1 MCEDDGEADQ
11 VRRLLAFLQPAMSIL
26 TEADRIK
33 AYKDAWERLDAYAE
47 QEVWKPGLAVNFP
60 WSGGKVCLW
69 RTLRWNVETK
79 FQAAL
84 KEHLNGEFTHRPIV
98 DFSFMHYS
106 EMLQSL
112 LDIFLEGL
120 DAYIAIQEHISAV
133 SDDMD
138 AYDEDERYM
147 SEKSMRMSRNK
158 RAQEFLD
165 VILFLHAVPQRAE
178 ARWDALDHEWDVTWF
193 REHCRVY
200 QQNEDLMAFLRDCA
214 VVVLTVGHFHVA
226 PEVQSMHECYLQ
238 QQKKYD
244 KKEIKEN
251 DNCGVLFSDGGGASA
266 VLPRGR
272 DARLAAPAAGEPEH
286 VCAVPAACEST
297 DERGAGVGAVGG

>member
-1 MCEDDGEADQ
+1 MERSGRLVMCEDDGEADQ
-11 VRRLLAFLQPAMSIL
+11 VRRLLVFLQPAMSLL

-47 QEVWKPGLAVNFP
+47 QEVWKPGMAVNFP

-69 RTLRWNVETK
+69 RTLRCNVETK

-112 LDIFLEGL
+112 LDIFFEGL

-133 SDDMD
+133 SYDMD
-138 AYDEDERYM
+138 AYDEDERPM
-147 SEKSMRMSRNK
+147 SEKSMRTCRNK

-165 VILFLHAVPQRAE
+165 VILFLHAVPQRVDG
-178 ARWDALDHEWDVTWF
+178 RWDALDHEHDVTWF

-214 VVVLTVGHFHVA
+214 VVVLTVGHFQVA
-226 PEVQSMHECYLQ
+226 PEVHSMHECYVELKEKAEFYKEQ
-238 QQKKYD
+238 AEFHERSCDFD
-244 KKEIKEN
+244 K
-251 DNCGVLFSDGGGASA
+251 CF
-266 VLPRGR
+266 
-272 DARLAAPAAGEPEH
+272 
-286 VCAVPAACEST
+286 C
-297 DERGAGVGAVGG
+297 